1 MYIERYIENIII
13 KVNKTFKVLYL
24 GGPRQV
30 GKTTVL
36 SKLARKLNFN
46 YVSLDNL
53 NVRRLAQEDP
63 ALFLQK
69 YPPPI
74 LIDEA
79 QYASQIFPYIK
90 EIVDKKQQNGL
101 YWLSGSQQ
109 FSLIKNITE
118 SLAGRVAILSLLGL
132 SFAEINKEKYCKE
145 AFDLYQKSSISA
157 SPDINIIFKHIHKG
171 SFPALWADPSK
182 NIEIFFNSYLQTYL
196 DRDLRELFKIG
207 KINAFH
213 KFLQLCAARTG
224 QILNYSDLANN
235 ADISVN
241 TAKEWISILESSM
254 LIYLLKPY
262 YKNLSKRI
270 IKSPKLYFLDTGLAA
285 YLANWTSAENL
296 MNGHMSGAFF
306 ETFVVSEVV
315 KSYLFRGKIAPIYYF
330 RDKEKH
336 EIDLIIEKDNKCYPI
351 EIKIA
356 SLIQKKHLSNIKYFR
371 KTTEQAL
378 NGAIISLAPERM
390 PFDYDDE
397 IIPVSH
403 LR

>member
-1 MYIERYIENIII
+1 MYIKRYIENIITQA
-13 KVNKTFKVLYL
+13 NKTFKVLYL

-30 GKTTVL
+30 GKTTVM
-36 SKLARKLNFN
+36 SKLSSELKFN
-46 YVSLDNL
+46 CISLDNL
-53 NVRRLAQEDP
+53 NIRRLAQEDP

-69 YPPPI
+69 YPAP
-74 LIDEA
+74 LFIDEA
-79 QYASQIFPYIK
+79 QYAPQIFPYIK
-90 EIVDKKQQNGL
+90 EVVDKKQQNGL

-132 SFAEINKEKYCKE
+132 SFAEINEREYCQA
-145 AFDLYQKSSISA
+145 AFDLNQKISTPI
-157 SPDINIIFKHIHKG
+157 SPDINSAFQHIYKG
-171 SFPALWADPSK
+171 SFPGLWVDSSK
-182 NIEIFFNSYLQTYL
+182 NVEIFFNSYLQTYL
-196 DRDLRELFKIG
+196 DRDLQELFKIG
-207 KINAFH
+207 KINVFH

-235 ADISVN
+235 AGVSVN
-241 TAKEWISILESSM
+241 TAKEWISVLESSM

-262 YKNLSKRI
+262 YKNISKRI

-285 YLANWTSAENL
+285 YLSSWSSAETL

-306 ETFVVSEVV
+306 ETFVISEII
-315 KSYLFRGKIAPIYYF
+315 KSYLFRGKAAPIYYF

-336 EIDLIIEKDNKCYPI
+336 EIDLIIEKDGKCHPI

-371 KTTEQAL
+371 KNTKQAI

-390 PFDYDDE
+390 PFDHNDE

-403 LR
+403 LC